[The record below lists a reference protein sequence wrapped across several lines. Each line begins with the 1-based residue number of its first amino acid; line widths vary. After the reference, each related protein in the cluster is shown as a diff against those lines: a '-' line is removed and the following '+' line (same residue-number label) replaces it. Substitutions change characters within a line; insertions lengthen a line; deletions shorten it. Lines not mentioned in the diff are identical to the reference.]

1 MAGLGVAL
9 VFRALPL
16 LRADLHRA
24 HEAVHARGGG
34 ARPVYVRMRA
44 VAVVGVRR
52 TLTRADR
59 LGTAMTARCLSW
71 NPTLPALSF
80 GRLDAVALA
89 LGFGLVAVAVAS
101 GW

>member
-89 LGFGLVAVAVAS
+89 LGLGLMAVAVAS
-101 GW
+101 G